1 MSSFQ
6 ENIHIA
12 IIGPVSAGKS
22 TLLNALFSNTFSD
35 MKRKK
40 TTMLPQ
46 IYQTV
51 IDGNKVDTE
60 ENIKQLNT
68 ESNNMILK
76 LRESGQYNHQ
86 SHFKELVYHVKPIND
101 FIELSDKNA
110 TYSVLDMPG
119 LNCSGDGNKIYYD
132 YLLQNSHKIDIYVLV
147 FDINSG
153 LNTTDEENI
162 LKEINKYIAT
172 NKHGYVHV
180 LANKCDE
187 IEFNT
192 PYKFIFS
199 DEEVKELYE
208 RSIEIVDKNIKDING
223 IVSKSPICSS
233 ELYVYRSAINNIN
246 TIDEKQLDD
255 LIKRECGKKEFT
267 ELNKN
272 GLEAKRKYVKGL
284 IKEKKVCNDWMKDT
298 GYCLFKKSMN
308 DILNNYQ
315 KIILYHI
322 EQCVDKLLNKI
333 RLNENNIDDIT
344 SELEIINGRLQNL
357 SSSIDNKCKVIEI
370 IPVSIRT
377 KLDEITQKLNT
388 FIIIGLNTYTG
399 KDIITVNSFID
410 KVKILWDKVKSMFV
424 LNPLETSH
432 EKLKLKRIE
441 LLNNKLSESFDKDIF
456 TELYST
462 KMLDLTKYTS
472 CITNTIDKNLIKFD
486 ILLNSVNTI
495 TANDTSLMNI
505 IIDKFVSSYKINTFN
520 EFIFNLKLIALS
532 TKNNLEIMLKVIQK
546 YFIDSNFS
554 TNKCRLTT
562 QQQYSY
568 WLKINQHKFV
578 NNCDEIK
585 YVYYKLNSI
594 IQYVNLRCIHNTGQ
608 KGGEYIHSVHCIDT
622 LDSFKSSQSSM
633 SDFYNLM
640 IQLFEKT
647 PEIINVPHLKVD
659 NNKLVDMPD
668 IMDDEF
674 HDASDKKS
682 SDENSNENSN
692 KYNDSD
698 DSDTVYKKTMKNT
711 KTRTQRRVNTGK

>member
-1 MSSFQ
+1 MSQFQ

-51 IDGNKVDTE
+51 INGDNIDTE
-60 ENIKQLNT
+60 ETIKQLNT

-86 SHFKELVYHVKPIND
+86 LHFKELAYRVKPIND
-101 FIELSDKNA
+101 FIELPDKNA
-110 TYSVLDMPG
+110 TYSILDMPG

-162 LKEINKYIAT
+162 LKEINKYITT

-187 IEFNT
+187 IEFKS
-192 PYKFIFS
+192 PYKFTFS

-233 ELYVYRSAINNIN
+233 ELYVYRGAINNIN

-255 LIKRECGKKEFT
+255 LIKRECGKKDFA

-272 GLEAKRKYVKGL
+272 GLEAKRKFVKGL

-333 RLNENNIDDIT
+333 RFIYNTMDDIT
-344 SELEIINGRLQNL
+344 SELEIINVRLSNLL
-357 SSSIDNKCKVIEI
+357 SSTDNKCKVIEI

-388 FIIIGLNTYTG
+388 FIIVGLNTYTG

-410 KVKILWDKVKSMFV
+410 KVKIFLDKVKSMFV
-424 LNPLETSH
+424 QNPLEISQ

-441 LLNNKLSESFDKDIF
+441 LLNNKLSESFDEDIF
-456 TELYST
+456 AELYST
-462 KMLDLTKYTS
+462 KTLDLTKYIL
-472 CITNTIDKNLIKFD
+472 CITNTIDKNLIKFN

-495 TANDTSLMNI
+495 TANDTIFMGI
-505 IIDKFVSSYKINTFN
+505 IFDKFVSSYKINTFD
-520 EFIFNLKLIALS
+520 EFIFNLKLIAHS

-546 YFIDSNFS
+546 YFVDSYS
-554 TNKCRLTT
+554 ETNKYSLLK

-568 WLKINQHKFV
+568 WFKINQHKFV
-578 NNCDEIK
+578 DNCDEIK
-585 YVYYKLNSI
+585 YVYYKLNSMFQHVDNI
-594 IQYVNLRCIHNTGQ
+594 CVNCMDMTTTCSTIRNKYDVNPNCT
-608 KGGEYIHSVHCIDT
+608 DT
-622 LDSFKSSQSSM
+622 LNSFKLSQLSM

-647 PEIINVPHLKVD
+647 PEIINVPCLKID
-659 NNKLVDMPD
+659 NNKILDD
-668 IMDDEF
+668 TTDDEF
-674 HDASDKKS
+674 QDASDKKS
-682 SDENSNENSN
+682 SDENSN

-711 KTRTQRRVNTGK
+711 KNRTQRRINTGK